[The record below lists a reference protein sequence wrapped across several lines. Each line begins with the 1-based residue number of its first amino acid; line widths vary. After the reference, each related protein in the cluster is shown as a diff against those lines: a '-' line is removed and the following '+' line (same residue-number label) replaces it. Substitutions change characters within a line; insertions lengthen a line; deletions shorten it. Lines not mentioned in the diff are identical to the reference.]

1 MPAQSK
7 SGSLKPVQ
15 LKSASPKPLQLQ
27 TGAKRA
33 GSPELQLEK
42 ALTPSQRQ
50 VLNHLRTRE
59 AKGLAPP
66 CLDELC
72 TELGLTSRGSL
83 HKHIRALVE
92 AGFVADLAGKQRG
105 VRLANAAPAPRAV
118 AIPLLGRI
126 AAGAPIDAV
135 AGFERIFVPPE
146 LLGRGDTYALRVRGD
161 SMLEAGILDGD
172 VVLVEKRSCARNS
185 EIVVALINGEET
197 TLKRIEQ
204 LPGQIL
210 LHPENARFQTQRY
223 RPDQVEI
230 QGVLVGLMRRY

>member
-1 MPAQSK
+1 MPAQSQI
-7 SGSLKPVQ
+7 G
-15 LKSASPKPLQLQ
+15 
-27 TGAKRA
+27 TKRTA
-33 GSPELQLEK
+33 GKGNSELQLETG
-42 ALTPSQRQ
+42 LTPSQRQ
-50 VLNHLRTRE
+50 VLSHLRTRE

-72 TELGLTSRGSL
+72 IELGLTSRGSL

-92 AGFVADLAGKQRG
+92 AGFVADLGGKQRG

-118 AIPLLGRI
+118 AVPLLGRI
-126 AAGAPIDAV
+126 AAGVPTDGV

-161 SMLEAGILDGD
+161 SMLEAGIFDGD
-172 VVLVEKRSCARNS
+172 VVLVERRSEARNN

-204 LPGQIL
+204 LPGQVL
-210 LHPENARFQTQRY
+210 LHPENVRFQTQRY

>member
-7 SGSLKPVQ
+7 LATLPI
-15 LKSASPKPLQLQ
+15 
-27 TGAKRA
+27 GAKREA
-33 GSPELQLEK
+33 VAIKTEIQVEK

-50 VLNHLRTRE
+50 VLSHLRTRE
-59 AKGLAPP
+59 AKGHAPP

-72 TELGLTSRGSL
+72 IELGLTSRGSL

-92 AGFVADLAGKQRG
+92 AGFVADLGGKQRG

-118 AIPLLGRI
+118 AVPLLGRI
-126 AAGAPIDAV
+126 AAGAPTDGV

-172 VVLVEKRSCARNS
+172 VVLVEKRSSARNN

-204 LPGQIL
+204 LPGQVL
-210 LHPENARFQTQRY
+210 LHPENARFQIQRY
-223 RPDQVEI
+223 RPEQVEI

>member
-7 SGSLKPVQ
+7 SGQ

-27 TGAKRA
+27 IGAKRA
-33 GSPELQLEK
+33 TITGNPELQLEK
-42 ALTPSQRQ
+42 ALTSSQRQ
-50 VLNHLRTRE
+50 VLSHLRTRE

-83 HKHIRALVE
+83 HKHIRALVD

-126 AAGAPIDAV
+126 AAGAPTDAV
-135 AGFERIFVPPE
+135 TGFERIFVPPE

-172 VVLVEKRSCARNS
+172 VVLVEKRTCARNN

-204 LPGQIL
+204 LPGQVL
-210 LHPENARFQTQRY
+210 LHPENVRFQTQRY

>member
-1 MPAQSK
+1 MSVQSK
-7 SGSLKPVQ
+7 LAQQPLGTKRE
-15 LKSASPKPLQLQ
+15 SASGK
-27 TGAKRA
+27 T
-33 GSPELQLEK
+33 EIQLEK

-50 VLNHLRTRE
+50 VLSHLRTRE
-59 AKGLAPP
+59 AKGHAPP

-72 TELGLTSRGSL
+72 IELGLTSRGSL
-83 HKHIRALVE
+83 HKHIRALVD
-92 AGFVADLAGKQRG
+92 AGFVADLGGKQRG

-126 AAGAPIDAV
+126 AAGAPTDGV

-161 SMLEAGILDGD
+161 SMLEAGILEGD
-172 VVLVEKRSCARNS
+172 VVLVEKRSCARNN

-204 LPGQIL
+204 LPGQVL
-210 LHPENARFQTQRY
+210 LHPENARFQIQHY
-223 RPDQVEI
+223 RPEQVEI